1 MGSKLPLGITPIDR
15 KLNGGIPSGSI
26 VVLSAPPA
34 SQSELLLYK
43 MVAARTTLYL
53 TTERSAGAVEE
64 TLDEVNDST
73 PRRTVRSVGG
83 EDEGLDDSHQLI
95 RRIPDE
101 SNVIVD
107 AANVL
112 EAADSNRYR
121 SFLNAL
127 KAEIEAVDGIAFLHC
142 LRAPS
147 VPNNRYV
154 SEHIADVVFELEQTR
169 NGDELETRLLVPKFR
184 VGRALTETIK
194 VELTEEVTIDTS
206 RDIA

>member
-26 VVLSAPPA
+26 VVVSAPPA

-43 MVAARTTLYL
+43 LAAARKTLYL
-53 TTERSAGAVEE
+53 TTERTADAVEE
-64 TLDEVNDST
+64 TLEEVNDST
-73 PRRTVRSVGG
+73 TLRTVRSVGG
-83 EDEGLDDSHQLI
+83 EDEALDNSQQLI
-95 RRIPDE
+95 RQIPNG
-101 SNVIVD
+101 SNVIID
-107 AANVL
+107 SANVL
-112 EAADSNRYR
+112 EAADANRYR
-121 SFLNAL
+121 TFLNAL
-127 KAEIEAVDGIAFLHC
+127 REEIATVDGIAFLHC

-147 VPNNRYV
+147 DPNNRYI

-169 NGDELETRLLVPKFR
+169 NGDQLETRLLIPKFR
-184 VGRALTETIK
+184 AGRALTETIK